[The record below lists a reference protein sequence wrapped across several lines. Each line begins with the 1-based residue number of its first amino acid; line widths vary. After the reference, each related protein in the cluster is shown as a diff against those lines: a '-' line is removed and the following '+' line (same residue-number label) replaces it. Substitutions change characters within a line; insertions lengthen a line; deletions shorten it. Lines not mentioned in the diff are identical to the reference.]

1 MFGAKI
7 SIVGKYIY
15 LKAQL
20 FLINSHF
27 KKKQKKPL
35 IPQNTICFLECHKI
49 LFQSFF
55 TSIFTSNK

>member
-20 FLINSHF
+20 FLINSHL
-27 KKKQKKPL
+27 KKKQKKP
-35 IPQNTICFLECHKI
+35 QNTICYLECHKI

-55 TSIFTSNK
+55 TSIFTSNN